1 MAETQST
8 AKPVPP
14 QKTHGDYTVG
24 WVCALPK
31 EQTAATAMLDQ
42 LHQDLPKPPKDS
54 NAYTLGSI
62 RGHNIVIACLP
73 KGQYGVTSAAAVA
86 IQMIA
91 TFPAVRF
98 GLMVGIGGGFPGVV
112 QWDMGKATTGGF
124 ERSGALNNPP
134 SVLLTAMGKLETTH
148 ELVGPR
154 IPKYLEEMGQR
165 WPRLAQRYLRSSALE
180 DTLFRGDYQHV
191 AKSSSDDGLEGE
203 DYDDGDEQEAESCRH
218 CDETKVV
225 RRRPREMRIHYGLI
239 ASGNQVIKDAA
250 SRDKLNKDLGGSVLC
265 LEMEAAGLMNNFPCL
280 VIRGICDY
288 ADSHKNKNWQEHAAA
303 VAAAYAKELLCTII
317 AEDVDSEVPVKEVVD
332 KIDKIDLNLRDVKEQ
347 VQAVQD
353 ERDRAKILEWLTII
367 DYAQQQ
373 NDFISRRQPGTG
385 EWLLESPEFQSWL
398 SEGEKTLFCPGIP
411 GAGKTIQ
418 TSIVIHHLNNRFL
431 YDTSVG
437 IAYIYCNFQ
446 RQAEQTVEYLLLN
459 LIKQLAMS
467 QHPLP
472 SSVKDLYERH
482 RTRNTRPLLEEI
494 SATLAAIS
502 TSFSRTF
509 IIVDALDECQDAGM
523 VQSRLVSELL
533 SLQKRAG
540 LNLFIT
546 SRYIPSITERFSSS
560 LTVEVRPSHEDIW
573 TCLQSGMSQLPD
585 FVQIDESLKDE
596 IKTEIEEAMEG
607 IFLLA
612 QLYLDS
618 LVGKRSPTSI
628 REALEDIRTAPNRSS
643 NNSGTLEIA
652 YDKALERIKLQK
664 GDMPGDA
671 MIILTWIVNAKR
683 RLTLPE
689 LQHALATE
697 VGKPS
702 LDEDNIPSQQHI
714 VMSCSPLITVEEESN
729 VVRLVH
735 YTTQEYLEKALD
747 KWSPEGK
754 TMMTRTMVA
763 YLSFNEFEIEN
774 SDDKDY
780 LPFEKYCFYPYAAR
794 YWGSHAREAFA
805 PINEVMGFLENGK
818 KLQVS
823 QLFSEESYIYID
835 ISGSRRLT
843 TALHV
848 AADVGLKEA
857 TLALLQRKHDAN
869 AQDDDGMT
877 PLSRAA
883 RKGHEAV
890 VETLLLH
897 PSIDIELT
905 DKVLR
910 RPLWHAARHG
920 NDRVAR
926 QLHKARVDYRYD
938 LLRHVIRRRRVEYYG
953 SNITKTFVEDYGME
967 WYSSARHNIQR
978 GEGDGA
984 PFALSRFW
992 GTAWY
997 FGREV
1002 TLLWHAAEKRDSV
1015 AVELLKKAGCRLDFK
1030 APHGEALPGQ
1040 THSSAALWVVKHG
1053 YDLVLKLLLQMHPD
1067 TVFSTFSRGQLLAA
1081 AAANGHSDAAKL
1093 LLADAKTAVECRDNN
1108 GQTPLSLA
1116 AKKGHLGVVELL
1128 LDSEHFRI
1136 QVDSKD
1142 NQGRTPLMH
1151 AIIGHHGT
1159 ITTDVLPWSMG
1170 QKKGYF
1176 KGVKTLLRHDAD
1188 LALEVDNWGRTP
1200 LMHAIIGHHGT
1211 VIQYLLDSSRAAV
1224 NAQDYEGHTA
1234 LSHAAKGGDIRTVKY
1249 LLRRGAESAL
1259 EGRSQLSEPAAA
1271 NHTGISA
1278 IDGRPAWQ
1286 ERKAVYGDIGGV
1298 WGAGCVDHPYQRLP
1312 SRPVEEAAKP

>member
-1 MAETQST
+1 
-8 AKPVPP
+8 
-14 QKTHGDYTVG
+14 
-24 WVCALPK
+24 
-31 EQTAATAMLDQ
+31 
-42 LHQDLPKPPKDS
+42 
-54 NAYTLGSI
+54 
-62 RGHNIVIACLP
+62 
-73 KGQYGVTSAAAVA
+73 
-86 IQMIA
+86 
-91 TFPAVRF
+91 
-98 GLMVGIGGGFPGVV
+98 
-112 QWDMGKATTGGF
+112 
-124 ERSGALNNPP
+124 
-134 SVLLTAMGKLETTH
+134 
-148 ELVGPR
+148 
-154 IPKYLEEMGQR
+154 
-165 WPRLAQRYLRSSALE
+165 
-180 DTLFRGDYQHV
+180 
-191 AKSSSDDGLEGE
+191 
-203 DYDDGDEQEAESCRH
+203 
-218 CDETKVV
+218 
-225 RRRPREMRIHYGLI
+225 
-239 ASGNQVIKDAA
+239 
-250 SRDKLNKDLGGSVLC
+250 
-265 LEMEAAGLMNNFPCL
+265 
-280 VIRGICDY
+280 
-288 ADSHKNKNWQEHAAA
+288 
-303 VAAAYAKELLCTII
+303 
-317 AEDVDSEVPVKEVVD
+317 
-332 KIDKIDLNLRDVKEQ
+332 
-347 VQAVQD
+347 
-353 ERDRAKILEWLTII
+353 
-367 DYAQQQ
+367 
-373 NDFISRRQPGTG
+373 
-385 EWLLESPEFQSWL
+385 
-398 SEGEKTLFCPGIP
+398 
-411 GAGKTIQ
+411 
-418 TSIVIHHLNNRFL
+418 
-431 YDTSVG
+431 
-437 IAYIYCNFQ
+437 
-446 RQAEQTVEYLLLN
+446 
-459 LIKQLAMS
+459 
-467 QHPLP
+467 
-472 SSVKDLYERH
+472 
-482 RTRNTRPLLEEI
+482 
-494 SATLAAIS
+494 
-502 TSFSRTF
+502 
-509 IIVDALDECQDAGM
+509 
-523 VQSRLVSELL
+523 
-533 SLQKRAG
+533 
-540 LNLFIT
+540 
-546 SRYIPSITERFSSS
+546 
-560 LTVEVRPSHEDIW
+560 
-573 TCLQSGMSQLPD
+573 
-585 FVQIDESLKDE
+585 
-596 IKTEIEEAMEG
+596 
-607 IFLLA
+607 
-612 QLYLDS
+612 
-618 LVGKRSPTSI
+618 
-628 REALEDIRTAPNRSS
+628 
-643 NNSGTLEIA
+643 
-652 YDKALERIKLQK
+652 
-664 GDMPGDA
+664 MPGDA

-763 YLSFNEFEIEN
+763 YLSFNEFGIEN
-774 SDDKDY
+774 SDDEDY
-780 LPFEKYCFYPYAAR
+780 LPFEKYRFYPYAAR

-823 QLFSEESYIYID
+823 QLFSEESYIYIG

-869 AQDDDGMT
+869 ARDGEGMT

-890 VETLLLH
+890 VETLLLY
-897 PSIDIELT
+897 PSIDIELA

-920 NDRVAR
+920 SDRVAR
-926 QLHKARVDYRYD
+926 LLLDRGADLDYTDGTGSTVLHQAAFGGHVATVKLLLERGADLESKNYGCGTALAAAVEGKSANVIKLLLSHKARVDYRYD
-938 LLRHVIRRRRVEYYG
+938 LFRYVFRRGLVEYYV
-953 SNITKTFVEDYGME
+953 SEDTQNLVDDYGME
-967 WYSSARHNIQR
+967 WNSSARHYIQR

-984 PFALSRFW
+984 PFALSRLW
-992 GTAWY
+992 DTAWN

-1040 THSSAALWVVKHG
+1040 THSSAALWAVKHG
-1053 YDLVLKLLLQMHPD
+1053 HDLVLKLLLQMHPD

-1093 LLADAKTAVECRDNN
+1093 LLADAKTAVECRDIN

-1151 AIIGHHGT
+1151 AIIGHYGKVIQSLLDSGGAAVNAQDNDGCTAMVHGA
-1159 ITTDVLPWSMG
+1159 
-1170 QKKGYF
+1170 KEGYF

-1200 LMHAIIGHHGT
+1200 LMHAIIRHHGT

-1224 NAQDYEGHTA
+1224 NAQDYEGLTA
-1234 LSHAAKGGDIRTVKY
+1234 LSHAAKGGDIRMVKY
-1249 LLRRGAESAL
+1249 LLRRGAEFAL

-1271 NHTGISA
+1271 SHTGISA

-1298 WGAGCVDHPYQRLP
+1298 WSAGCVDHPYQRLP